1 MDARGWTRRAFVGR
15 AAAGAAALLLP
26 FPLSADGFAALGE
39 DDRVRL
45 AGWLRTLRAEVEEE
59 QQMLRELLAK
69 IDAGESRVKQ
79 AAAWLTERVSM
90 GKFALAARSHPA
102 LATLQGLES
111 IVLGLEGK
119 LSLYRALA
127 EIEQRDPRLSGYPFL
142 ALEARTIIQQ
152 SMVEHERLAAARAAF
167 DPAQA
172 TEAR

>member
-1 MDARGWTRRAFVGR
+1 M
-15 AAAGAAALLLP
+15 AAD
-26 FPLSADGFAALGE
+26 PLAIYLNDH
-39 DDRVRL
+39 L
-45 AGWLRTLRAEVEEE
+45 AGSLAAINFMEELAELECGRPLEEKLRTLRAEVEEE